1 MQSPARYSIRLYH
14 STEDGGYVAVCPEF
28 PHISA
33 VAPDQVTA
41 VEDLR
46 EVIAMAIETYVQDGQ
61 PLPEPIPA
69 DETFLPS
76 GEFRIRIP
84 RRLHAQLSQRARDE
98 GVSQNTLVV
107 QYLAQGLAAPLP
119 VSSTPPEPVA

>member
-1 MQSPARYSIRLYH
+1 MPSPAKYSIRLYH
-14 STEDGGYVAVCPEF
+14 SVEDGGYVAVCPEF

-33 VAPDQVTA
+33 VARDQATA
-41 VEDLR
+41 VKDLR
-46 EVIAMAIETYVQDGQ
+46 EVIEMAIETYIQDGL
-61 PLPEPIPA
+61 PLPEPIPV

-107 QYLAQGLAAPLP
+107 QYLAQGLAAPLL
-119 VSSTPPEPVA
+119 VARRAEEPVN